1 MSFTNETQNYHLP
14 QWVGSD
20 KPTWLVDLNGA
31 FSAIDTGMAAT
42 QAQSD
47 ATDLVV
53 AGHTSAISGL
63 QSTTSDQGSA
73 ITGLRTDVDHNTGD
87 ISTIN
92 SLIGNG
98 EPTTTDKTIIGAIN
112 ELDSDIAAMAAPKK
126 RKYVFIGDSYTDPDH
141 ADSTRWDYYIASYLN
156 LAAADHSTIADSGAG
171 FVTVGNKGS
180 NLVQMVTAA
189 TADSNVTDVFV
200 IAGVNDLNQTD
211 SDVRD
216 GVDDFVAAVKTKF
229 PNAKILFSF
238 MQKNYGAT
246 ATKLISFRD
255 LINTQFIKNGASVDP
270 IGHGY
275 LFEKTWIAN
284 DGVHLTNAGVE
295 AVGKRAAA
303 LLSGS
308 DIETVT
314 IFNNSPA
321 ITDSG
326 VGTISSAFIRK
337 VYTRGIVKVFIN
349 VASSSGAI
357 TLVDNGTLNV
367 CTFTE
372 FVDRINEIGS
382 LRHLAN
388 VKFAG
393 SSDHIFGAFQ
403 IDSTGKLT
411 FVNYSGTDV
420 TNATGIQTI
429 MNGGSLHYDVPGE
442 YL

>member
-112 ELDSDIAAMAAPKK
+112 ELNSEISSGVT
-126 RKYVFIGDSYTDPDH
+126 RKFVFVGDSYTDPDH
-141 ADSTRWDYYIASYLN
+141 TAGTRWDYYLSVYLGLN
-156 LAAADHSTIADSGAG
+156 SSDYTVIADSGAG
-171 FVTVGNKGS
+171 FVTAGNKGS

-189 TADSNVTDVFV
+189 TADSDVTDVFV
-200 IAGVNDLNQTD
+200 IAGVNDLSQTD
-211 SDVRD
+211 
-216 GVDDFVAAVKTKF
+216 AAVSTAIEAFMEAVKAKY
-229 PNAKILFSF
+229 PNAKVLFSF

-246 ATKLISFRD
+246 ATKLIAFRD
-255 LINTQFIKNGASVDP
+255 LLNTQFIKHGASADP

-284 DGVHLTNAGVE
+284 DGVHPTSAGSE
-295 AVGKRAAA
+295 AIGKRAAA
-303 LLSGS
+303 LLRGS

-314 IFNNSPA
+314 VFNNSPA

-326 VGTISSAFIRK
+326 IGTISGAFIRK

-349 VASSSGAI
+349 VSSSSGAI
-357 TLVDNGTLNV
+357 TVNDNGTLDV

-393 SSDHIFGAFQ
+393 SNDHIFGAFQ
-403 IDSTGKLT
+403 IDSAGKLT